1 MPNNMVFNIVTI
13 FPDIFKSYFKESIIK
28 RAQKKGLIKIR
39 IHNLRDF
46 ANDRH
51 RTVDDRPYGGG
62 PGMVMRIEPIIKSAQ
77 FTKSEIESLPPR
89 RNPAKYGKKSKVI
102 LFSPAGKQFNNKMA
116 AQLAK
121 DHKQLILICGR
132 YEGIDER
139 AKKVIR
145 NLGFKFQELSVGPYV
160 LTGGELAAMILVDVV
175 SRHIPGV
182 LGKQESL
189 EEKRF
194 GPGVPVYT
202 RPEVFTYKKRK
213 YQTPKVL
220 LSGHHKKIE
229 EWRQKH
235 IRKQ

>member
-1 MPNNMVFNIVTI
+1 MQFDIITI

-28 RAQKKGLIKIR
+28 RAQKNGLIKIR

-62 PGMVMRIEPIIKSAQ
+62 PGMVVKVEPIVKAISTL
-77 FTKSEIESLPPR
+77 TKSKISARGGSAFGGKNQES
-89 RNPAKYGKKSKVI
+89 KII
-102 LFSPAGKQFNNKMA
+102 LFSPTGKQFDNNIA
-116 AQLAK
+116 RQLAK
-121 DHKQLILICGR
+121 NCKQLILICGR
-132 YEGIDER
+132 YEGVDAR
-139 AKKVIR
+139 AEKVIKNCKLKIE
-145 NLGFKFQELSVGPYV
+145 NLSIGPYI